1 MHEPKQADRNK
12 LWNLIRKEHT
22 ALLVTVEADGSL
34 DARPMGCQQ
43 RAFDG
48 TLWFLTFRHS
58 DKLHEIAHDSQ
69 VLISYA
75 RPSGYHYVAVTGRAR
90 MIEDA
95 AKKKELWREAFR
107 VWFPSGPDDPEI
119 ALLQVTVIRARY
131 WTRPASILTYA
142 WAYVRA
148 RATGQA
154 ARASEIAETH
164 TIELD

>member
-1 MHEPKQADRNK
+1 MHETKQADRNK
-12 LWNLIRKEHT
+12 LWDLIRKEHT

-34 DARPMGCQQ
+34 DARPMGCLQ

-58 DKLHEIAHDSQ
+58 EKLREIAHDSQ

-75 RPSGYHYVAVTGRAR
+75 RPSDYHYVAVTGRAR
-90 MIEDA
+90 MVEDA
-95 AKKKELWREAFR
+95 AKLKELWREGFR
-107 VWFPSGPDDPEI
+107 VWFPLGADDPEI
-119 ALLQVTVIRARY
+119 AMLQVTVNRARY

-142 WAYVRA
+142 WAYIRA
-148 RATGQA
+148 RATGEA

-164 TIELD
+164 TIELE